1 MVKRKF
7 IKPIPYNLTLN
18 LQKILTYLKFQK
30 KTVRKTV

>member
-7 IKPIPYNLTLN
+7 IKAIPYNLTLN

-30 KTVRKTV
+30 IPVGKTV